1 MMIRCHE
8 KVYAN
13 IVKLQSDQR
22 EYGQRLSNQLDADR
36 ICKRSEEKLTAA
48 LNYIQSKKKE
58 PEKSQKF
65 RRAQV
70 DYNQVGFNPLHLSQS
85 YLSCDR
91 RFPLVWFPFLSFTET
106 PSL

>member
-1 MMIRCHE
+1 MIRCQE
-8 KVYAN
+8 KVFAN

-22 EYGQRLSNQLDADR
+22 EYGQRQSNQMDADR

-70 DYNQVGFNPLHLSQS
+70 DYNQVSLWKIVQLFGDFKYFGQGYLINVS
-85 YLSCDR
+85 YR
-91 RFPLVWFPFLSFTET
+91 
-106 PSL
+106 